1 MNKRNKLFLG
11 ILTFLPIIYILFFLF
26 SFIFIFISSFNNKN
40 FGPMIENF
48 FPSLFI
54 LHIFLVMLI
63 LFSLFIVYLLNI
75 FKNENLDQTQK
86 LLWALLIFVGNVIAM
101 VAYYFIYIFPEKKES

>member
-1 MNKRNKLFLG
+1 
-11 ILTFLPIIYILFFLF
+11 
-26 SFIFIFISSFNNKN
+26 
-40 FGPMIENF
+40 
-48 FPSLFI
+48 
-54 LHIFLVMLI
+54 

-101 VAYYFIYIFPEKKES
+101 VAYYFIYIFPEIKES

>member
-26 SFIFIFISSFNNKN
+26 PFIFISISSFNNKN
-40 FGPMIENF
+40 FGPRIENY

-54 LHIFLVMLI
+54 LHILVMLI

-101 VAYYFIYIFPEKKES
+101 VAYYFIYIFPEIKES